1 MQLSGP
7 AFVYHSSKVQ
17 LHALNS
23 ADFQRTLQK
32 NKEKKINDVV
42 LLAKGCTFDINE
54 HQTMTQDKQ
63 KSYRFINNI
72 ITRITKEIAIVCI

>member
-32 NKEKKINDVV
+32 IRKKINDDV

-63 KSYRFINNI
+63 KSYRFINNS

>member
-23 ADFQRTLQK
+23 ADFQRTLKK
-32 NKEKKINDVV
+32 NKEKKINDDV

-54 HQTMTQDKQ
+54 HQNHDTRQTKILPFYKQ
-63 KSYRFINNI
+63 
-72 ITRITKEIAIVCI
+72 

>member
-1 MQLSGP
+1 MQKQMQLSGP

-32 NKEKKINDVV
+32 IRKKINDDV

-54 HQTMTQDKQ
+54 H
-63 KSYRFINNI
+63 
-72 ITRITKEIAIVCI
+72 